1 MLRRTA
7 LKATLA
13 ALLLAGLPLSAMAA
27 DAPGVTATE
36 IKVGAVFP
44 FSGPASALGAVGK
57 SLIAYV
63 NVINE
68 QGGINGRKI
77 NLIAMD
83 DGYSPP
89 KAVEH
94 TRKLVESD
102 EVAFMFSTLGTPSN
116 LAIAKYLAAKKIPQ
130 AFIVTGATRFTDYKE
145 YPMITTG
152 LPSYDTESR
161 AYARY
166 LAREMPNAKIAIL
179 YQNDDLGK
187 DFING
192 FKAELKEAFDS
203 KVVASSYE
211 VSQPTIDSQ
220 IVSLKSSGA
229 TVMLFAGTPKF
240 AAQAIRKTHE
250 SGWKPLFITNL
261 ISSSI
266 AAVLAPAG
274 LDISTGVMTATYR
287 KDPDDPK
294 WANDAGVKLYRS
306 FMEKHMP
313 GADLADS
320 NYFTGLHQGVILET
334 ILKQCGNDL
343 SRENI
348 LKQTRNIKGLALPMS
363 LPGIVVNTNATNNK
377 MYTQLNLQRWN
388 GKAWDL
394 VGGLINDDAK

>member
-7 LKATLA
+7 LKATAA
-13 ALLLAGLPLSAMAA
+13 ALLLAGLPLPAMAA

-63 NVINE
+63 NLINDN
-68 QGGINGRKI
+68 GGVNGRKI

-83 DGYSPP
+83 DSYSPP

-145 YPMITTG
+145 YTMITTG

-166 LAREMPNAKIAIL
+166 LTKEMPDAKIAIL
-179 YQNDDLGK
+179 YQHDDLGK
-187 DFING
+187 DFVEG
-192 FKAELKEAFDS
+192 FKAELGEAFDK
-203 KVVASSYE
+203 KVITSSYE

-229 TVMLFAGTPKF
+229 SVLLFAGTPKF

-250 SGWKPLFITNL
+250 TGWKPLFITNL

-266 AAVLAPAG
+266 ASVLTPAG
-274 LDISTGVMTATYR
+274 LEISKGVVTATYR

-306 FMEKHMP
+306 FMEKYMP
-313 GADLADS
+313 GADLAES
-320 NYFTGLHQGVILET
+320 NYFTGLHQGIVLEAL
-334 ILKQCGNDL
+334 LKQCGNDL

-348 LKQTRNIKGLALPMS
+348 LKQSRNIKGLALPMS
-363 LPGIVVNTNATNNK
+363 LPGIVVNTGPANNK
-377 MYTQLNLQRWN
+377 MYTQLHLQRWN

-394 VGGLINDDAK
+394 FGGLVGDDAK

>member
-7 LKATLA
+7 LKATVA
-13 ALLLAGLPLSAMAA
+13 ALLLAGVSAPAA
-27 DAPGVTATE
+27 AGDAPGVTATE

-63 NVINE
+63 NLINDK
-68 QGGINGRKI
+68 GGVNGRKI
-77 NLIAMD
+77 NLIALD
-83 DGYSPP
+83 DSYSPP

-102 EVAFMFSTLGTPSN
+102 EVAFVFSTLGTPSN
-116 LAIAKYLAAKKIPQ
+116 LAISKYLAAKKVPQ
-130 AFIVTGATRFTDYKE
+130 AFIVTGATRFTDYNE

-166 LAREMPNAKIAIL
+166 LAKEMPNAKIAIL

-187 DFING
+187 DFIAG
-192 FKAELKEAFDS
+192 FKSELKEAFDS
-203 KVVASSYE
+203 KVVTSSYE

-220 IVSLKSSGA
+220 IVSLKSTGA
-229 TVMLFAGTPKF
+229 TVLLFAGTPKF

-250 SGWKPLFITNL
+250 SGWKPLLITNL
-261 ISSSI
+261 IASSI
-266 AAVLAPAG
+266 ASVLTPAG
-274 LDISTGVMTATYR
+274 LDISTGVVTATYR
-287 KDPDDPK
+287 KDVDDPK
-294 WANDAGVKLYRS
+294 WANDAGVKHYRA
-306 FMEKHMP
+306 FMEKYMP
-313 GADLADS
+313 GADLAES
-320 NYFTGLHQGVILET
+320 NYFTGMHQGVVLEAM
-334 ILKQCGNDL
+334 LKQCGDDL

-363 LPGIVVNTNATNNK
+363 LPGIVVNTGPANNK
-377 MYTQLNLQRWN
+377 MYTQLHLQRWN

-394 VGGLINDDAK
+394 FGQLLNDDAK